1 MYSRTRGVGAKP
13 PATAGSQGLGDRPP
27 HPSLPSEGEA
37 LATSLLLLLDDIAG
51 ALDDT
56 AALSKAAVSKTA
68 GVIGDDLALNAKQV
82 AGLAG
87 ARELPVVWAVAK
99 GSAINKLILVPAAFL
114 LGWLA
119 PWLVAPLLVLGGL
132 YLCFEGAEKILH
144 GRDHGKHGDAGHG
157 GASHSPHG
165 HGHDSGP
172 THATATTAAE
182 AAITSPVDVAEEK
195 SRIAGAIRTDFILSA
210 EIVVITLG
218 LVAGSPPGLR
228 LAVLTAVAAVMTV
241 GVYGLVAAIVKL
253 DDLGAWLAAR
263 EQPAARGL
271 GRAIL
276 VAAPALM
283 RFLAFAGTA
292 AMFLVGGG
300 MLLHQ
305 IPVLHDRVHDLVG
318 LIGGHDA
325 PWLQAVTQYAAEGIT
340 GLIAGCL
347 AVLLATLIRR
357 TITAL
362 SR

>member
-1 MYSRTRGVGAKP
+1 MA
-13 PATAGSQGLGDRPP
+13 A
-27 HPSLPSEGEA
+27 
-37 LATSLLLLLDDIAG
+37 SLLLLLDDIAG
-51 ALDDT
+51 ALDDV

-99 GSAINKLILVPAAFL
+99 GSAVNKLILVPAAFL

-119 PWLVAPLLVLGGL
+119 PWLVAPLLVVGGL
-132 YLCFEGAEKILH
+132 YLCFEGAEKLLH
-144 GRDHGKHGDAGHG
+144 GRRHGPAHGPDHGDREHG
-157 GASHSPHG
+157 GGPVQAGAAAAASV
-165 HGHDSGP
+165 
-172 THATATTAAE
+172 A
-182 AAITSPVDVAEEK
+182 PVDIVEEK

-218 LVAGSPPGLR
+218 IVASSSPGMR
-228 LAVLTAVAAVMTV
+228 LAVLAAVAVLMTV

-263 EQPAARGL
+263 REAAARGL
-271 GRAIL
+271 GGGIL

-300 MLLHQ
+300 MLVHQ
-305 IPVLHDRVHDLVG
+305 IPPLHDAVHSLVG

-325 PWLQAVTQYAAEGIT
+325 AASWPQAVAQYAAEGVT
-340 GLIAGCL
+340 GLLAGCL
-347 AVLLATLIRR
+347 AALAVTLARR
-357 TITAL
+357 A
-362 SR
+362 RPARAV